1 MSKTCYTI
9 FNSQFGTIYIE
20 AVEILTNKMV
30 FYEMVSFKM
39 SAWCKLELLCYKIE
53 LGREISKL
61 LILLVN
67 SYFLLYVTKNKVEI

>member
-1 MSKTCYTI
+1 
-9 FNSQFGTIYIE
+9 
-20 AVEILTNKMV
+20 
-30 FYEMVSFKM
+30 MVSFKM

-67 SYFLLYVTKNKVEI
+67 SYFLLYFTKNKVEI